1 MKILHVPFGYYPDA
15 VGGTEIYVATLAHA
29 LTAIGTVNVI
39 AAPGSESTH
48 YQHADLDVFR
58 YAITPHLTDLDALYG
73 TGDPVA
79 EASFAAVLDHV
90 QPDVVHL
97 HALTSA
103 ISLRTVRACQQ
114 RHLPVV
120 FTYHTPTV
128 TCMRGTLLRWGTE
141 LCAGEMDTRLCTQ
154 CLLHKHGIR
163 PPFNTLIAALPPA
176 LTDWARGRQGGIWTA
191 LQMHRLVDIRHTTT
205 HEFLH
210 AVDQIVVLCR
220 WTQDLLLAN
229 GLPAD
234 KLHVSPHGLAANQP
248 VSGTAAD
255 VPARPLKLA
264 YLGRLDPVKG
274 VDVVVRAVRDLPTA
288 PIQLDIYGVTQPG
301 NEAYYEQL
309 RALAGDDA
317 RINFCPPLPNAEIV
331 RTLRQYHALVVPSQV
346 LETGPLVVLE
356 AFAAGIPVIGSNLGG
371 IAELVTPGVDGLL
384 VDPAS
389 VSAWQGVFQQLLAAP
404 HLLMALRANVHRPR
418 RMADVAQEM
427 RLIYASY
434 DPTRG

>member
-15 VGGTEIYVATLAHA
+15 VGGTEVYVAALARE
-29 LTAIGTVNVI
+29 LTALGTVNVI
-39 AAPGSESTH
+39 AAPGPESTH
-48 YQHADLDVFR
+48 YQHADLDVYR
-58 YAITPHLTDLDALYG
+58 YAITPNLTDLDALYG

-79 EASFAAVLDHV
+79 ETSFAAVLDHV

-114 RHLPVV
+114 RRLPVV

-128 TCMRGTLLRWGTE
+128 TCMRGTLLRWGTD

-154 CLLHKHGIR
+154 CLLHKHGLK

-176 LTDWARGRQGGIWTA
+176 LTDWARGRQGGVWTA
-191 LQMHRLVDIRHTTT
+191 LQMRRLVDIRHTTT
-205 HEFLH
+205 HEFLQS
-210 AVDQIVVLCR
+210 VDQIVVLCR
-220 WTQDLLLAN
+220 WTQALLHAN

-234 KLHVSPHGLAANQP
+234 KVYVAPHGLAALPQDISP
-248 VSGTAAD
+248 AAE

-274 VDVVVRAVRDLPTA
+274 VDVVVRAMRDLLTA

-301 NEAYYEQL
+301 NETYREQL
-309 RALAGDDA
+309 RALAENDL
-317 RINFCPPLPNAEIV
+317 RINFCPPLPNAEMV
-331 RTLRQYHALVVPSQV
+331 RTLRQYHALVAPSQV

-371 IAELVTPGVDGLL
+371 IAELVTTGVDGLL

-389 VSAWQGVFQQLLAAP
+389 VSAWQAMFQQLLAAP
-404 HLLMALRANVHRPR
+404 HLLTALRANVRPPR
-418 RMADVAQEM
+418 RMTDVAQEM
-427 RLIYASY
+427 TTLYA
-434 DPTRG
+434 PLAGR